1 MQFLWRPRPASLLDA
16 GTEAEILKNLKDLSK
31 KYMEE
36 DEAAE
41 QGQNKELL
49 EKRRQLMD
57 EFKARQV
64 SSRIHTLAYFAQ
76 VGSATGCIYG
86 YVVGSLHAG
95 ILSGAKGAFCIGS

>member
-1 MQFLWRPRPASLLDA
+1 M
-16 GTEAEILKNLKDLSK
+16 KNLKDLSK
-31 KYMEE
+31 KYLEE

-64 SSRIHTLAYFAQ
+64 RAPALVLLQPFVCYGNCFPVVSDGVVLFPTRRSKVRQRFFDSRFI
-76 VGSATGCIYG
+76 
-86 YVVGSLHAG
+86 
-95 ILSGAKGAFCIGS
+95 